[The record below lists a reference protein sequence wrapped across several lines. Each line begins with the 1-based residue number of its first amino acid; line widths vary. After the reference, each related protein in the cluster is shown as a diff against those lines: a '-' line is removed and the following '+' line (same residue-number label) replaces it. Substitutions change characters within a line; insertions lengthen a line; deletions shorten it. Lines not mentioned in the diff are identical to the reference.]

1 MAGLCIP
8 VVCPLWP
15 GPSRPLSTERELSS
29 QLTPAAGSLT
39 ASESRHRGT
48 GSPGNPG
55 TARTSSTG
63 QLLSDR
69 NNNIGICGLS
79 CSHQPATPRDGR
91 NPPRINKKQNNT
103 KPRPDASLL
112 SVLPT
117 TEGPASPGPVCFF
130 VCPCLRYYVTGITGS
145 LSGSPQ
151 NNHRGLK

>member
-1 MAGLCIP
+1 MHGLQSLLSLFELRPQLPSLYVSSAGPGPQAPVSQCGGAVYTCCLPALARAQPAAVYRERAGL
-8 VVCPLWP
+8 
-15 GPSRPLSTERELSS
+15 SSS

-79 CSHQPATPRDGR
+79 CSHQPA
-91 NPPRINKKQNNT
+91 PPPVMGET
-103 KPRPDASLL
+103 H
-112 SVLPT
+112 
-117 TEGPASPGPVCFF
+117 PG
-130 VCPCLRYYVTGITGS
+130 
-145 LSGSPQ
+145 
-151 NNHRGLK
+151 